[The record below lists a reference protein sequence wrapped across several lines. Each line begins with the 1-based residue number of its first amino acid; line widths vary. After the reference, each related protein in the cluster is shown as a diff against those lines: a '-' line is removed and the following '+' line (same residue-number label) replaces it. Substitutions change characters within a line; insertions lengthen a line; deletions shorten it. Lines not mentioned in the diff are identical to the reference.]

1 MSFRS
6 EELDPDDPE
15 TEMADRSANAQL
27 LIAYGRG
34 PRASVIYTTAYTRN
48 AAQAALERCI
58 AQHGQWVCARVV
70 TDHPSQASAL

>member
-1 MSFRS
+1 MSTNPG
-6 EELDPDDPE
+6 DPG
-15 TEMADRSANAQL
+15 TEMAERSVNGQL

-34 PRASVIYTTAYTRN
+34 RRASVIYTTAYTLN

-58 AQHGQWVCARVV
+58 AEHGRWVCARLV